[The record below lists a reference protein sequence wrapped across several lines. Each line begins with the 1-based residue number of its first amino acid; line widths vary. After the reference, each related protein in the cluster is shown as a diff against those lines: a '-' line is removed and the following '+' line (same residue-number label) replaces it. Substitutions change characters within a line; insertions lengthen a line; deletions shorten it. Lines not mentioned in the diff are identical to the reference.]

1 MIDDDG
7 HPETDATSEG
17 FILSDFIANR
27 RWRVNAAELNA
38 APVARDAQH
47 LTES

>member
-27 RWRVNAAELNA
+27 RRRVNAAELNA
-38 APVARDAQH
+38 APVARDAPH
-47 LTES
+47 PTES